1 MEIIMN
7 SNDLY
12 NNLKELWEEFDSN
25 HNVFVD
31 KGNKAAGSRA
41 RKAIGEI
48 KKLVTEYRKASVSEC
63 IMNIASLA
71 GHLAFGL
78 IAFSFLVKDI
88 FWLRIVSIL
97 ASLFSVFYNYL
108 IPLEPMWLAI
118 NWNFIFIAVNLYHIA
133 VILYEKREV
142 KMDAKNQELYDTLF
156 SEMTPVE
163 YLKISRAAKWELVK
177 AGERIITQGMP
188 VPDLYLIYNGTV
200 DVIVDNEQIA
210 ELKDGEF
217 VGEMSFLT
225 EKVATAT
232 CKVKYDAQCLVWKQK
247 EFKELLK
254 RNPSLYFTIQS
265 VLSSQVS
272 DKLVKSSK

>member
-1 MEIIMN
+1 
-7 SNDLY
+7 
-12 NNLKELWEEFDSN
+12 
-25 HNVFVD
+25 
-31 KGNKAAGSRA
+31 
-41 RKAIGEI
+41 
-48 KKLVTEYRKASVSEC
+48 
-63 IMNIASLA
+63 MNIASLA

-163 YLKISRAAKWELVK
+163 YLKISRAAKWEMVK
-177 AGERIITQGMP
+177 SGERIITQGMP

-200 DVIVDNEQIA
+200 DVIVDNEHIA

>member
-1 MEIIMN
+1 
-7 SNDLY
+7 
-12 NNLKELWEEFDSN
+12 
-25 HNVFVD
+25 
-31 KGNKAAGSRA
+31 
-41 RKAIGEI
+41 
-48 KKLVTEYRKASVSEC
+48 
-63 IMNIASLA
+63 
-71 GHLAFGL
+71 
-78 IAFSFLVKDI
+78 
-88 FWLRIVSIL
+88 
-97 ASLFSVFYNYL
+97 
-108 IPLEPMWLAI
+108 
-118 NWNFIFIAVNLYHIA
+118 
-133 VILYEKREV
+133 
-142 KMDAKNQELYDTLF
+142 
-156 SEMTPVE
+156 
-163 YLKISRAAKWELVK
+163 
-177 AGERIITQGMP
+177 MP

-200 DVIVDNEQIA
+200 DIIVDNEQIA